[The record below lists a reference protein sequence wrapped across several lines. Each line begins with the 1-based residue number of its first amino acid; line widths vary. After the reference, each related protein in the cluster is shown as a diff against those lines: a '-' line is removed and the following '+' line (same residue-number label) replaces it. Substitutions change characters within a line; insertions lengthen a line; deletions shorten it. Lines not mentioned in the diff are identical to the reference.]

1 MSAVRDVF
9 GDAVLHV
16 KEFRGETT
24 IVVDAGRIAEVL
36 DFLRVTSGLVYNMLS
51 DVSAVD
57 YYPNDYGD
65 AFDGVESDYRPE
77 RFGVSYHILSMLYN
91 RRLRVKAFAVEDDPS
106 LADRDRGM
114 ARGQLARA
122 GDRRYDGHRL

>member
-1 MSAVRDVF
+1 MEIPAARDPVGAVREAF

-24 IVVDAGRIAEVL
+24 IVVEALRVAEVL

-57 YYPNDYGD
+57 YYPDDYGEN
-65 AFDGVESDYRPE
+65 FDGDESDYRPE

-91 RRLRVKAFAVEDDPS
+91 RRLRVES
-106 LADRDRGM
+106 LRG
-114 ARGQLARA
+114 
-122 GDRRYDGHRL
+122 